1 MLRNR
6 TGFVPVSLAA
16 TLVLLSFTASLAQ
29 TSNQSADAADK
40 PSAEKASNV
49 ERLNLIDRQRMLAEM
64 MAKGL
69 CLIDLRVNKKLHR
82 NQMSAAQF
90 VFHSTL
96 DNLRDGNEA
105 LSIAPE
111 TVVERKQTIDGLK
124 AAWVNYAEPL
134 NSWTGGRWGK
144 KQFALKVYEVSEDYA
159 KLIKEA
165 IEQYRKTLIDEGDIS
180 SKSAKTILSAG
191 RQRAL
196 SQRIAKQFCQSLSG
210 YKPDEINGRL
220 QENLATFKDVTEK
233 FAAGDAAVGLE
244 GQQPGMVVDV
254 IENARATLGPIEPII
269 AMAVDGQKPS
279 KEELDL
285 VATSTLQLLRHWE
298 KITATYVVLAKN

>member
-6 TGFVPVSLAA
+6 TGFVPVLLAA
-16 TLVLLSFTASLAQ
+16 TLVSLSFTASFAQ
-29 TSNQSADAADK
+29 TSNQSGDAADK

-49 ERLNLIDRQRMLAEM
+49 QRLNLIDRQRMLAEM

-111 TVVERKQTIDGLK
+111 TVAERKQTIDGLK

-220 QENLATFKDVTEK
+220 KENLAKFKDVTEK

-254 IENARATLGPIEPII
+254 IENARATLSPIEPII

-279 KEELDL
+279 QEELDL
-285 VATSTLQLLRHWE
+285 VASSTLQLLRHWE